1 MLITYCF
8 TGVAQAAAEFLNYK
22 MIDGPDLQEDD
33 SEAPAVTGRGG
44 RSKKTGADN
53 TSLNHR
59 KLRTVVQ
66 FFHESEVRESIDM
79 KDSQVA
85 NYYCLA
91 KHFVMIY
98 VIN

>member
-1 MLITYCF
+1 MSIIHCF

-33 SEAPAVTGRGG
+33 SEAPAVSGRGG

-66 FFHESEVRESIDM
+66 FFHESEVSFIPPDRESINRRIHTLPITT
-79 KDSQVA
+79 A
-85 NYYCLA
+85 
-91 KHFVMIY
+91 
-98 VIN
+98 

>member
-1 MLITYCF
+1 MLIVYCF

-22 MIDGPDLQEDD
+22 MIDGPDLQEDE

-44 RSKKTGADN
+44 RSKKTGVDN

-66 FFHESEVRESIDM
+66 FFHESEVSFISPGRESINM

-85 NYYCLA
+85 NHY
-91 KHFVMIY
+91 
-98 VIN
+98 